1 MKKVMAVLLC
11 LSLFW
16 GISYSKASL
25 PDFLSTTVVGLEVP
39 ARDLFDERNFN
50 TGDKLESSAMR
61 NGVFTGVLSLTN
73 DDGRKIARLTISV
86 SQGYDGLNYIREIS
100 FTNLISGEKDTT
112 RYDGSQYSLGTILG
126 YFIVVGTLFYN

>member
-11 LSLFW
+11 LSLFG
-16 GISYSKASL
+16 GISYSSASL
-25 PDFLSTTVVGLEVP
+25 PDFLSITVVGLEMP

-50 TGDKLESSAMR
+50 AGVKLEASAMR
-61 NGVFTGVLSLTN
+61 NGIFTGVLSLTN
-73 DDGRKIARLTISV
+73 NDGRKIARLTISV

-100 FTNLISGEKDTT
+100 FTNLISGEKDAT
-112 RYDGSQYSLGTILG
+112 RYDGSQYSLGRILG